1 MTAVETEPTT
11 PGTRLPRPRGRRL
24 PMLLAAGLFFF
35 APALAF
41 AAGERAVSIENR
53 KLPDFPSLS
62 RGWDF
67 IPEAEAWAVAHL
79 PLRQYAVRGNVALSE
94 GLFGQPPSYGTKG
107 KPSYPRVIEGRDG
120 WLYFGDDVTEACR
133 PRWSIAETLDRTR
146 RLAEIVRGSG
156 RRFVLT
162 VAPDKT
168 TISPGALPG
177 RFLGQACLN
186 ERKRQFWTALEAARP
201 PGYMD
206 LRGPLEQLQRQSGTS
221 AYWRTDSHW
230 NERSCGLYGT
240 RLALTLDPGLLR
252 DTRLVEIGR
261 ATRAGDLGTLLGTPR
276 EETIDRW
283 RLDRDGVRQARQDN
297 AQMPV
302 SFTVANTSARAP
314 LFQSRTLLI
323 GDSFTRNS
331 LPWVTPYFADLTYLR
346 SDAPAKAGPEYVAE
360 KVARS
365 ETVVFEMVERY
376 FVGGH
381 GEMLDEATLTAIER
395 ALG

>member
-1 MTAVETEPTT
+1 MTAVETEPT
-11 PGTRLPRPRGRRL
+11 PPATRVRRLRGRRL
-24 PMLLAAGLFFF
+24 PTLLVAGVFFF
-35 APALAF
+35 GPALAF
-41 AAGERAVSIENR
+41 AAGERAAAIENR
-53 KLPDFPSLS
+53 KLPDFPALS
-62 RGWDF
+62 EGWDF
-67 IPEAEAWAVAHL
+67 IPKAEAWAVAHL

-94 GLFGQPPSYGTKG
+94 GVFGQPPSYNKGG
-107 KPSYPRVIEGRDG
+107 KPTYPRVVEGRDG
-120 WLYFGDDVTEACR
+120 WLYFGDDVIEACG
-133 PRWSIAETLDRTR
+133 PRWSVAETLERTR
-146 RLAEIVRGSG
+146 RLAEIVQRSG

-168 TISPGALPG
+168 TVYPDRLPE
-177 RFLGQACLN
+177 RFLGQACLG
-186 ERKRQFWTALEAARP
+186 ERKREFWAALRAARL

-206 LRGPLEQLQRQSGTS
+206 LRGPLERLQRESGEP

-240 RLALTLDPGLLR
+240 ELARTLDPGLAR
-252 DTRLVEIGR
+252 GTRLVEIEQAVR
-261 ATRAGDLGTLLGTPR
+261 DGDMGVMLGTPR
-276 EETIDRW
+276 KETIDQW
-283 RLDRDGVRQARQDN
+283 RLVRDGVKRVKQDD

-302 SFTVANTSARAP
+302 SFATANASTGAP
-314 LFQSRTLLI
+314 LFEPRTLLI

-346 SDAPAKAGPEYVAE
+346 SDASAKAGPEYVAE

-381 GEMLDEATLTAIER
+381 GEMLDDATLAAIDR
-395 ALG
+395 ALR